1 MIDFGNLE
9 RRFHI
14 RFLHRDDVRMT
25 YDLIARC
32 STAIIHGTR
41 SFNLMTHTAAALTI
55 FVLTYSVIAI
65 GKVPWLRLDRTGAA
79 FAGAVAMVLS
89 GAISEDAARN
99 AIDYRTLALL
109 LGMMIV
115 VANLRLS
122 GAFTSFARAL
132 LLRARSGYGLL
143 AMTVASSGVLAAFF
157 INDVICLAL
166 TPLLI
171 ETCELLGLD
180 ALPFLIALATAS
192 NIGSAATITGNPQN
206 MIVAGFAHLHYARFA
221 AQLAPVAAVGLLIDF
236 LIIAYVYRDELG
248 RALPTSTLD
257 DSRSKRTIPGLMIKS
272 ALVAIATL
280 ICFTIGYPTHLVAV
294 GAGALL
300 LFTRRVKPERIYHL
314 VDWTLLLMFAG
325 LFVVVGGL
333 EATGVD
339 QDAIKWIG
347 VARLTNPVTLGVVVA
362 ILSNL
367 VSNVPAVLLF
377 RPIFPTL
384 GGTEQ
389 IALIISSASTLAGN
403 LTVVGSIANLIVIE
417 QARRHGIRIT
427 FSEYL
432 KVGIPVTIFTIAI
445 ALVMIEARV

>member
-1 MIDFGNLE
+1 
-9 RRFHI
+9 
-14 RFLHRDDVRMT
+14 
-25 YDLIARC
+25 
-32 STAIIHGTR
+32 
-41 SFNLMTHTAAALTI
+41 MTHTTAALTI
-55 FVLTYSVIAI
+55 FALTYSVIAI
-65 GKVPWLRLDRTGAA
+65 GKLPWLQLDRTGAA
-79 FAGAVAMVLS
+79 FAGAVAMVLG
-89 GAISEDAARN
+89 GAISERAARD

-122 GAFTSFARAL
+122 GAVTSFARAFL
-132 LLRARSGYGLL
+132 LNARSGYGLL
-143 AMTVASSGVLAAFF
+143 AMTVVSSGVLAAFF
-157 INDVICLAL
+157 INDVICIAL

-171 ETCELLGLD
+171 EICELLGLD

-221 AQLAPVAAVGLLIDF
+221 MRLAPVALVGLAIDY
-236 LIIAYVYRDELG
+236 LIIAYICRG
-248 RALPTSTLD
+248 ALSRKLATNSLDGARRRRTL
-257 DSRSKRTIPGLMIKS
+257 PALMIKS
-272 ALVAIATL
+272 SLVALAALTG
-280 ICFTIGYPTHLVAV
+280 FAIGLPTHLVALA
-294 GAGALL
+294 AGAVL
-300 LFTRRVKPERIYHL
+300 LFTRRLKPQRIYQM
-314 VDWTLLLMFAG
+314 VDWTMLLMFAG

-339 QDAIKWIG
+339 HDAIKWIS
-347 VARLTNPVTLGVVVA
+347 VERLANPVTLSVVVT

-377 RPIFPTL
+377 RPIFPAL

-389 IALIISSASTLAGN
+389 IALIISAVSTLAGN

-432 KVGIPVTIFTIAI
+432 KVGIPVTILTIAI
-445 ALVMIEARV
+445 ALAMIEIGL